1 MYKQNDYIIYK
12 REVCKVKE
20 ILKNYLF
27 DKDYY
32 LLSPLS
38 DDSLTI
44 KIPTDSK
51 EIRPL
56 ISKEEILKL
65 IEKMPLVEVVEAD
78 TKSLESIYKNLLL
91 SRTHEDLIKIIKT
104 TYLRNKERIEK
115 SKKTTD
121 KDVYYFNLAEK
132 YLYQEFQVILGLTY
146 DETKE
151 FVIKSVSNSLS
162 KWSFCIVDML
172 QCHI

>member
-1 MYKQNDYIIYK
+1 MTEDNGIFTIVIDNTIDEIIYNDAYVQVNNIK
-12 REVCKVKE
+12 YQIKPE
-20 ILKNYLF
+20 
-27 DKDYY
+27 
-32 LLSPLS
+32 
-38 DDSLTI
+38 SLIGLTFY
-44 KIPTDSK
+44 T
-51 EIRPL
+51 
-56 ISKEEILKL
+56 
-65 IEKMPLVEVVEAD
+65 
-78 TKSLESIYKNLLL
+78 ESSN
-91 SRTHEDLIKIIKT
+91 SLIKIIKT

-162 KWSFCIVDML
+162 K
-172 QCHI
+172 

>member
-1 MYKQNDYIIYK
+1 
-12 REVCKVKE
+12 
-20 ILKNYLF
+20 
-27 DKDYY
+27 
-32 LLSPLS
+32 
-38 DDSLTI
+38 
-44 KIPTDSK
+44 
-51 EIRPL
+51 
-56 ISKEEILKL
+56 
-65 IEKMPLVEVVEAD
+65 MPLVKVVEAD

-91 SRTHEDLIKIIKT
+91 SGDHEDLIKIIKT

-162 KWSFCIVDML
+162 K
-172 QCHI
+172 